1 MRISDWSSDVGSSD
15 LILARKS
22 LTVLARIGSG
32 NIAAVC
38 FYDDLSAA
46 EGEGGIKFLADNVVP
61 PGAQIVDQRRVSAG
75 FDADPAAGIDPPA
88 RCIGGRLRVLAIAQN
103 PKCKLQM
110 ALRLNGAAHQPE
122 RHQRITIQVHGKSR
136 DDRVEGALSQTG
148 RAAGWEKR

>member
-1 MRISDWSSDVGSSD
+1 MRISDCSADVCSSD
-15 LILARKS
+15 LRKS

-75 FDADPAAGIDPPA
+75 
-88 RCIGGRLRVLAIAQN
+88 RTEEHTSE
-103 PKCKLQM
+103 LQSLM
-110 ALRLNGAAHQPE
+110 STSYAVFCLKKKNNKKNTPQPTTTTDKTRRLN
-122 RHQRITIQVHGKSR
+122 
-136 DDRVEGALSQTG
+136 
-148 RAAGWEKR
+148 